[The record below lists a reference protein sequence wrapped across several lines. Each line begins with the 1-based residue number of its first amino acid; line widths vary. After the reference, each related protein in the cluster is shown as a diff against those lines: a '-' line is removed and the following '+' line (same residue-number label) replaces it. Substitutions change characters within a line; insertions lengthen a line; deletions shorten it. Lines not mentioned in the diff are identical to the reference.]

1 MDSLIKMYEEYK
13 KAAKDRSELD
23 VVEYY
28 SQVLTNLKRKKITEA
43 PKRSEAPKESHWDRL
58 VKLAAGV
65 SGQTIEENAAEAE
78 ILLELH
84 RLHRLH
90 HHRLKYTKTDS

>member
-13 KAAKDRSELD
+13 KAAKDRGELD
-23 VVEYY
+23 VAEYY

-43 PKRSEAPKESHWDRL
+43 PKESHFNRL
-58 VKLAAGV
+58 AKLAAGV

-78 ILLELH
+78 RLLDLY
-84 RLHRLH
+84 
-90 HHRLKYTKTDS
+90 RLKYTKTD

>member
-13 KAAKDRSELD
+13 KAAKDRGELD

-28 SQVLTNLKRKKITEA
+28 SQVLTNLKRKRETQKD
-43 PKRSEAPKESHWDRL
+43 SHWNRL

-65 SGQTIEENAAEAE
+65 SKQTIEENAEDAER
-78 ILLELH
+78 LLELH
-84 RLHRLH
+84 RLKH
-90 HHRLKYTKTDS
+90 TKIDS